1 MKKKIAIIW
10 FGIFFLFICRAL
22 SAQTD
27 HSNSKTFDY
36 DVAVFPGSTADKDL
50 VRAFLWISHSDLQF
64 IKTDS
69 TYTARYQINFEVYP
83 KNKPAL
89 ITQDTTFAVHLK
101 KYSDTIKRDAFRRH
115 QFQIEL
121 APGKYQFRLRVVDLN
136 SGGIMLQNVKKKVP
150 SFSGDKIV
158 LSDILL
164 LKSDD
169 MDFNAENVLPPNR
182 IHIQDQIFIYAQAFV
197 PPNIGK
203 VNLAVYR
210 KQRKEVL
217 LVEKGLPHDS
227 SLLMDIFIPWKK
239 EQMVRG
245 RCQLV
250 LQLSGRG
257 RRQKEIKNLFFYGSI
272 NTLSDESLDAQVKQM
287 RYIATGKE
295 WDRISKAKGDE
306 RQILFK
312 EFWDKRDPSPG
323 TPGNELFDE
332 YYKRVRTANEQFGD
346 VGTEGWRTDRGHVFI
361 IYGPPDQVQKSDEG
375 MDQPGNYIVWYY
387 QKLDRKFVFLDE
399 QGFGNYR
406 LVSGFID

>member
-10 FGIFFLFICRAL
+10 FGIFSLLVCRAL
-22 SAQTD
+22 PAQMD
-27 HSNSKTFDY
+27 HSNSKTFNY

-50 VRAFLWISHSDLQF
+50 VRAFIWLSHSDLQF

-83 KNKPAL
+83 KDKPAL
-89 ITQDTTFAVHLK
+89 ITQDTTFTVHLI
-101 KYSDTIKRDAFRRH
+101 KYSDTIKRDALRRH

-121 APGKYQFRLRVVDLN
+121 APGEYQFRLRVVDLN
-136 SGGIMLQNVKKKVP
+136 SGGIMVQDVKKKMP
-150 SFSGDKIV
+150 PFSGNKIV

-182 IHIQDQIFIYAQAFV
+182 IPIQEQLVIYARAFIPASAGV
-197 PPNIGK
+197 VK
-203 VNLAVYR
+203 LAVYR
-210 KQRKEVL
+210 RQQKEVL
-217 LVEKGLPHDS
+217 IGEGKLS
-227 SLLMDIFIPWKK
+227 SASSISDIVIPWKK
-239 EQMVRG
+239 EKMVRG

-250 LQLSGRG
+250 LKLSGQNVHREE
-257 RRQKEIKNLFFYGSI
+257 KKYLAFYGSI
-272 NTLSDESLDAQVKQM
+272 KTLSDESLDAQIEQL
-287 RYIATGKE
+287 RYVASGKE
-295 WDRISKAKGDE
+295 WSKINKAKGDE
-306 RQILFK
+306 RRKLFN
-312 EFWDKRDPSPG
+312 EFWAKRDPSPG
-323 TPGNELFDE
+323 TPGNKLFDE
-332 YYKRVRTANEQFGD
+332 YYKRVRAASEQFGD
-346 VGTEGWRTDRGHVFI
+346 VGTEGWKTDRGHVFI

-375 MDQPGNYIVWYY
+375 MDQPGNYIIWYY